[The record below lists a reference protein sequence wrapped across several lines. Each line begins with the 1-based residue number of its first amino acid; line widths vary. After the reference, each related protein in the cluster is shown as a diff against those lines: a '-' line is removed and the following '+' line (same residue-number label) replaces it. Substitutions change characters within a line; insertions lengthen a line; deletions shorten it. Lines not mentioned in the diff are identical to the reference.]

1 MEAPSEHF
9 AHYPVHWIKWRKT
22 ESHLY
27 VIRFTG
33 KAAVPAGTYSYAG
46 KQGLIERKEEFR
58 TQTGGVN
65 MCRALE
71 QIEERG
77 VKRGMQKEREFCIQN
92 IIIICKNLG
101 LSIENTINQI
111 MSIYPQPT
119 EQVEEYIQ
127 KYWVGSESA

>member
-1 MEAPSEHF
+1 
-9 AHYPVHWIKWRKT
+9 
-22 ESHLY
+22 
-27 VIRFTG
+27 
-33 KAAVPAGTYSYAG
+33 
-46 KQGLIERKEEFR
+46 
-58 TQTGGVN
+58 

-127 KYWVGSESA
+127 KYWGGPESA